1 MSKTYNF
8 KVTLREVKGDPNRLI
23 KKFIKKTKRSGLLE
37 ELKNRSFY
45 EKPSEKRRKKKS
57 KKKKLI
63 QKAK

>member
-57 KKKKLI
+57 KKRN
-63 QKAK
+63 